1 VDTVG
6 WIGVWLLVV
15 CAVAIV
21 VEGVVAALWAMAMAK
36 RTAALSG
43 QLQTERGLIEDDVK
57 RLRAAIEE
65 TTRLWKPYAR
75 ALRWL
80 RHPITIALLQS
91 YSRRRAVIK

>member
-21 VEGVVAALWAMAMAK
+21 VEGVVAALWAMAMTK
-36 RTAALSG
+36 RTTALSE
-43 QLQTERGLIEDDVK
+43 QLQTERGLIEEDVK

-91 YSRRRAVIK
+91 YSRRRA

>member
-1 VDTVG
+1 MDTVG

-21 VEGVVAALWAMAMAK
+21 VEGVVAVLWALAMKK
-36 RTAALSG
+36 RTTALSQ
-43 QLQTERGLIEDDVK
+43 QLQTERSLIEEDVK

-91 YSRRRAVIK
+91 YSRRRA

>member
-21 VEGVVAALWAMAMAK
+21 VEGVVAILWALAMKK
-36 RTAALSG
+36 RTTALSE
-43 QLQTERGLIEDDVK
+43 QLQTERSLIEEDVK

-91 YSRRRAVIK
+91 YSRRRA

>member
-6 WIGVWLLVV
+6 WIGVWLVVV

-21 VEGVVAALWAMAMAK
+21 VEGVVAALWAVAMAK
-36 RTAALSG
+36 RTRALSE

-91 YSRRRAVIK
+91 YSRRRA

>member
-1 VDTVG
+1 VDTIG

-15 CAVAIV
+15 CVVAIV
-21 VEGVVAALWAMAMAK
+21 VEGVVVALWSVAMAK
-36 RTAALSG
+36 RTTVLSE
-43 QLQTERGLIEDDVK
+43 QLQTERGLIEEDVK

-65 TTRLWKPYAR
+65 TTRLWKPYRR

-91 YSRRRAVIK
+91 YSRRRAVIR

>member
-21 VEGVVAALWAMAMAK
+21 VEGVIAILWALAMKK
-36 RTAALSG
+36 RTTALSE
-43 QLQTERGLIEDDVK
+43 QLQTERSLIEEDVK

-75 ALRWL
+75 ALSWL

-91 YSRRRAVIK
+91 YSRRRA

>member
-6 WIGVWLLVV
+6 WIGVWGLVV

-36 RTAALSG
+36 RTTALSE
-43 QLQTERGLIEDDVK
+43 QLQTERGLIEEDVI

-65 TTRLWKPYAR
+65 TTRLWKPYRR

-91 YSRRRAVIK
+91 YSRRRAVIR

>member
-1 VDTVG
+1 MDTVG

-21 VEGVVAALWAMAMAK
+21 VEGVVAILWALAMKK
-36 RTAALSG
+36 RTTALSE
-43 QLQTERGLIEDDVK
+43 QLQTERSLIEEDVK

-91 YSRRRAVIK
+91 YSRRRA

>member
-1 VDTVG
+1 MDTVG
-6 WIGVWLLVV
+6 WIGVWLVVV

-21 VEGVVAALWAMAMAK
+21 VEGVVAALWAVAMAK
-36 RTAALSG
+36 RTRALSE

-91 YSRRRAVIK
+91 YSRRRA

>member
-1 VDTVG
+1 MDTIG

-15 CAVAIV
+15 CLVAIV
-21 VEGVVAALWAMAMAK
+21 VEGLVAALWSVAMAK
-36 RTAALSG
+36 RTTALSE
-43 QLQTERGLIEDDVK
+43 QLQTERGLIEEDVI

-65 TTRLWKPYAR
+65 TTRLWKPYRR

-91 YSRRRAVIK
+91 YSRRRAVIR

>member
-21 VEGVVAALWAMAMAK
+21 VEGVVAALWAMAMTK
-36 RTAALSG
+36 RPAALSA
-43 QLQTERGLIEDDVK
+43 QLQAERGLIEGDVK

-91 YSRRRAVIK
+91 YSRRRA

>member
-1 VDTVG
+1 
-6 WIGVWLLVV
+6 
-15 CAVAIV
+15 
-21 VEGVVAALWAMAMAK
+21 MAMTK
-36 RTAALSG
+36 RTTALSE
-43 QLQTERGLIEDDVK
+43 QLQTERGLIEEDVK

-91 YSRRRAVIK
+91 YSRRRA

>member
-21 VEGVVAALWAMAMAK
+21 VEGVVAVLWALAMKK
-36 RTAALSG
+36 RTTALSE
-43 QLQTERGLIEDDVK
+43 QLQTERSLIEEDVK

-91 YSRRRAVIK
+91 YSRRRA

>member
-36 RTAALSG
+36 RSIALSE
-43 QLQTERGLIEDDVK
+43 QLQTERGLIEEDVK

>member
-1 VDTVG
+1 VSTVG

-21 VEGVVAALWAMAMAK
+21 VEGVVAALWGAAMAK
-36 RTAALSG
+36 RTRGLSE
-43 QLQTERGLIEDDVK
+43 QLEAQRGLIEADVQ
-57 RLRAAIEE
+57 RLRAALEE
-65 TTRLWKPYAR
+65 TRRLWKPYRR

-91 YSRRRAVIK
+91 YARRRAVIR